1 MLQLALG
8 TRTGLDHPGPAMN
21 VEGSCSSRDK
31 KAPSSPDAERFG
43 TAANRWGV
51 GRGPESGTQALL
63 NRTFDLRMHMQVR
76 HSVQSMQ
83 MSQGPTRPLLTAL
96 EVQELLH
103 IDRSTVYRMAED
115 GRLPA
120 IRVGRSWRFPAERIE
135 ALLDQGQ
142 AESGLSSPSATHRP
156 ERGAAAPTL
165 SVVPSP
171 THEPETDP
179 QTLDA
184 AASLDPHLNTDAAG
198 AAVEV
203 AADLLG
209 VMMVVTDMHGRPV
222 TDVANQCSWFSARAD
237 EPEVLD
243 ACVTEW
249 RDLADH
255 PDLTPRFQEGALGF
269 QCARAFIRHGSTL
282 VGMVLAGGV
291 SPSPDLTVDPDLY
304 HLDDAARRRVLSAL
318 PRIAAAISTT
328 TPRPA
333 ATTTV
338 AHSAATTKEN

>member
-1 MLQLALG
+1 M
-8 TRTGLDHPGPAMN
+8 
-21 VEGSCSSRDK
+21 K
-31 KAPSSPDAERFG
+31 
-43 TAANRWGV
+43 
-51 GRGPESGTQALL
+51 SGTQALSHG
-63 NRTFDLRMHMQVR
+63 TFDLRMHMQAR
-76 HSVQSMQ
+76 HSVQNMQ
-83 MSQGPTRPLLTAL
+83 MSQGPARPLLTAL

-120 IRVGRSWRFPAERIE
+120 IRVGRSWRFPADRIE
-135 ALLDQGQ
+135 AMLDSGPPDG
-142 AESGLSSPSATHRP
+142 ESGHPSPSLALGT
-156 ERGAAAPTL
+156 GAPAL
-165 SVVPSP
+165 SVVP
-171 THEPETDP
+171 EPALERGPDP
-179 QTLDA
+179 RDLDATATLD
-184 AASLDPHLNTDAAG
+184 PTLNTDAAS

-209 VMMVVTDMHGRPV
+209 VMMVVTDMHGQPV
-222 TDVANQCSWFSARAD
+222 TGVANPSTWFSAHAE

-255 PDLTPRFQEGALGF
+255 PDFTPRFHEGALGF

-291 SPSPDLTVDPDLY
+291 SPSTDVSVDPDLY
-304 HLDDAARRRVLSAL
+304 HLDDAARRRVLDAL

-328 TPRPA
+328 APRPA
-333 ATTTV
+333 ATIPV
-338 AHSAATTKEN
+338 PHPAATTKEN

>member
-1 MLQLALG
+1 MALPHG
-8 TRTGLDHPGPAMN
+8 TFVP
-21 VEGSCSSRDK
+21 
-31 KAPSSPDAERFG
+31 
-43 TAANRWGV
+43 
-51 GRGPESGTQALL
+51 
-63 NRTFDLRMHMQVR
+63 RMHMQVR
-76 HSVQSMQ
+76 HSVQNMQ

-120 IRVGRSWRFPAERIE
+120 IRVGRSWRFPADRIE
-135 ALLDQGQ
+135 ALLDSGQ
-142 AESGLSSPSATHRP
+142 ADSMVPGPSATP
-156 ERGAAAPTL
+156 APPPSTASPSL
-165 SVVPSP
+165 SVVRSTAPKE
-171 THEPETDP
+171 HPEEGADP
-179 QTLDA
+179 VADDVA
-184 AASLDPHLNTDAAG
+184 PRLNTHAAG

-222 TDVANQCSWFSARAD
+222 TDVANQCGWFAARAD
-237 EPEVLD
+237 SPDVLD
-243 ACVTEW
+243 TCVTEW

-269 QCARAFIRHGSTL
+269 ECARAFIRHGSTL

-291 SPSPDLTVDPDLY
+291 SPSADETVDPDLY
-304 HLDDAARRRVLSAL
+304 HLDDASRRRVLDAL

-328 TPRPA
+328 SPRAAVTTPVPHPA
-333 ATTTV
+333 ATM
-338 AHSAATTKEN
+338 KEN

>member
-1 MLQLALG
+1 
-8 TRTGLDHPGPAMN
+8 
-21 VEGSCSSRDK
+21 
-31 KAPSSPDAERFG
+31 
-43 TAANRWGV
+43 
-51 GRGPESGTQALL
+51 
-63 NRTFDLRMHMQVR
+63 MHMQAR
-76 HSVQSMQ
+76 HSVQNMQ
-83 MSQGPTRPLLTAL
+83 MSQGHSRPLLTAL

-120 IRVGRSWRFPAERIE
+120 IRVGRSWRFPADRIE
-135 ALLDQGQ
+135 ALLDSGQ
-142 AESGLSSPSATHRP
+142 ADGASGSPAPTPTQSLGTGTPALSVIP
-156 ERGAAAPTL
+156 AAAFEPGADPVDLDATATPDPTL
-165 SVVPSP
+165 N
-171 THEPETDP
+171 T
-179 QTLDA
+179 A
-184 AASLDPHLNTDAAG
+184 AAS

-222 TDVANQCSWFSARAD
+222 TDVANPSTWFSAHAD
-237 EPEVLD
+237 SPDVLD

-255 PDLTPRFQEGALGF
+255 PDFTPRFHEGALGF

-291 SPSPDLTVDPDLY
+291 SPSTDVNVDPDLY
-304 HLDDAARRRVLSAL
+304 HLDDAARRQVLDAL

-328 TPRPA
+328 SPRAAAATPVPRPA
-333 ATTTV
+333 ATM
-338 AHSAATTKEN
+338 KEN

>member
-1 MLQLALG
+1 
-8 TRTGLDHPGPAMN
+8 
-21 VEGSCSSRDK
+21 
-31 KAPSSPDAERFG
+31 
-43 TAANRWGV
+43 
-51 GRGPESGTQALL
+51 
-63 NRTFDLRMHMQVR
+63 MQGR
-76 HSVQSMQ
+76 HSVHVMQ
-83 MSQGPTRPLLTAL
+83 TSQGPVRPLLTAL

-120 IRVGRSWRFPAERIE
+120 IRVGRSWRFPTERIE
-135 ALLDQGQ
+135 ALLDTGEVDGQ
-142 AESGLSSPSATHRP
+142 TDGPSTAPAAMLSTGGPAVSVAPSA
-156 ERGAAAPTL
+156 AP
-165 SVVPSP
+165 
-171 THEPETDP
+171 EPEPYGT
-179 QTLDA
+179 TVEAADA
-184 AASLDPHLNTDAAG
+184 LDPILNTDAAS

-222 TDVANQCSWFSARAD
+222 TDVANPSTWFSAHAD
-237 EPEVLD
+237 SPDVLD

-255 PDLTPRFQEGALGF
+255 PDFTPRFHDGALGF

-291 SPSPDLTVDPDLY
+291 SPSSDPETDPDLY
-304 HLDDAARRRVLSAL
+304 HLDDPARQRVLNAL

-328 TPRPA
+328 TPRIA
-333 ATTTV
+333 ATTPP
-338 AHSAATTKEN
+338 AAQPAATTKEN